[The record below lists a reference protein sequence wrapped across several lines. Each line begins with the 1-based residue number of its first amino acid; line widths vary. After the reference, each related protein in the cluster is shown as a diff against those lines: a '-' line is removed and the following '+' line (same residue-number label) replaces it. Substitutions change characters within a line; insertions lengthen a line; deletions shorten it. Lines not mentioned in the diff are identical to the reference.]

1 MSLDVNRTT
10 AQTILMRAF
19 ANPVEA
25 TDSIGKTITNV
36 LRGTH
41 KTYRYV
47 LFTALLAK
55 ATNEGVDI
63 LSLQAKD
70 NSRGAFD
77 ARSLCHKVVVPFER
91 DYIPHSLGDSNEPY
105 LNKPARF
112 ERLSLNNAVR
122 DGNDLQTLT
131 SLVETLPKIRT
142 KADAFKYLSS
152 AVYVLKQINQEYEQK
167 YSVEDITISNENAQ
181 AIYDYIDRLTEKACD
196 GETCPLIVSSLEELC
211 FPFHKVIA
219 HNVNE
224 CGASSKEVGDIDIY
238 KKPFAVASKKNDD
251 SYQLDSAIE
260 VKDKDFSEQDVQH
273 AISKFRAAK
282 LERSL
287 FVYGK
292 NAKFDPVSV
301 NQVAARYGR
310 TGTYC
315 AVISILDYTKLRLY
329 NSTHSLTMPVFT
341 KTLFE
346 FAKKIKAKEE
356 TLMWLKE
363 CLSSVIE

>member
-1 MSLDVNRTT
+1 MSLDVNRGA
-10 AQTILMRAF
+10 AQAILLKALS
-19 ANPVEA
+19 NPEEA
-25 TDSIGKTITNV
+25 TDAIGRTITSV

-55 ATNEGVDI
+55 ATNDKIDI
-63 LSLQAKD
+63 LSIQAKD
-70 NSRGAFD
+70 NSTGAYD

-122 DGNDLQTLT
+122 DGNDLKILT
-131 SLVETLPKIRT
+131 SLVETLPKIKT
-142 KADAFKYLSS
+142 KEDAFKYLSS
-152 AVYVLKQINQEYEQK
+152 AVYTLKQINKEYEQK
-167 YSVEDITISNENAQ
+167 YSVDDITISNENSQ
-181 AIYDYIDRLTEKACD
+181 AIYDYIDRLTEKACE
-196 GETCPLIVSSLEELC
+196 GETCPLIVSSLEDLC

-238 KKPFAVASKKNDD
+238 KKPFAVASKRAEV

-273 AISKFRAAK
+273 AISKFRAAN
-282 LERSL
+282 LDRSL
-287 FVYGK
+287 FIYGK
-292 NAKFDPVSV
+292 NARFDQVAV

-310 TGTYC
+310 IGTYC

-329 NSTHSLTMPVFT
+329 NSSRHLTLPVFI

-346 FAKKIKAKEE
+346 YAKIIKVKQE
-356 TLMWLKE
+356 TLSWLKE
-363 CLSSVIE
+363 CIDQGC